1 MTSIRN
7 TIVVALVND
16 GINLD
21 GYGHY
26 IDLAVE
32 ALEEREYNISDQLVE
47 FALEQTS
54 YGESEIRSILRETEL
69 SERPAPEPETVTP
82 EEASEPQSDSE
93 RISKIEGQIEKVIE
107 VLDRLTNLAKRHLGA
122 NL

>member
-7 TIVVALVND
+7 TIATALVND

-32 ALEEREYNISDQLVE
+32 ALEEREYNISDQLVQ
-47 FALEQTS
+47 FAQEQTS
-54 YGESEIRSILRETEL
+54 YGESAIRSILRETEL

-82 EEASEPQSDSE
+82 EQAGEPQSDSE
-93 RISKIEGQIEKVIE
+93 RITKIEGQIEKVIE
-107 VLDRLTNLAKRHLGA
+107 VLDTLTNLAKRHLGA

>member
-7 TIVVALVND
+7 TIATALVND

-32 ALEEREYNISDQLVE
+32 ALEEREYNISDQLVQ
-47 FALEQTS
+47 FAQEQTS
-54 YGESEIRSILRETEL
+54 YGEAAIRSILRETEL

-82 EEASEPQSDSE
+82 DDDEPLTEDE
-93 RISKIEGQIEKVIE
+93 RLTKIEDQIGKLVE
-107 VLDRLTNLAKRHLGA
+107 VVGTLTDLAKRHLGA

>member
-7 TIVVALVND
+7 TIATALVND

-32 ALEEREYNISDQLVE
+32 ALEEREYNISDQLVQ
-47 FALEQTS
+47 FAQEQTS
-54 YGESEIRSILRETEL
+54 YGESAIRSILRETEL

-82 EEASEPQSDSE
+82 EEASEPQSDNE

-107 VLDRLTNLAKRHLGA
+107 VLDTLTNLAKRHLGA